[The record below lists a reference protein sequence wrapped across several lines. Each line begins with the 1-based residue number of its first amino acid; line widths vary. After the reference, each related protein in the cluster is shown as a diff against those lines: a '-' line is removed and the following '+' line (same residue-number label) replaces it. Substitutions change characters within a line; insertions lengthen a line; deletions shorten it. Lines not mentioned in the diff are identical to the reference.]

1 LLSDRELIVVERELE
16 IVNAKGL
23 HLRAASELVKLTS
36 SLPCGVS
43 LFNGLMEVDGKSI
56 LGVAAL
62 GAPKG
67 SHIVVKTEGEEE
79 EVSMDKIDD
88 LFRRGFY
95 ENVL

>member
-1 LLSDRELIVVERELE
+1 MVERKLE
-16 IVNAKGL
+16 IVNEKGL

-43 LFNGLMEVDGKSI
+43 LSNGVIEVDGKSI

-62 GAPKG
+62 GAPMG
-67 SHIVVKTEGEEE
+67 SHIVVKTIGQDEEA
-79 EVSMDKIDD
+79 SMNQIDD

>member
-1 LLSDRELIVVERELE
+1 MVERKLE
-16 IVNAKGL
+16 IVNEKGL

-36 SLPCGVS
+36 SLPCSVS
-43 LFNGLMEVDGKSI
+43 LSNGVIEVDGKSI

-67 SHIVVKTEGEEE
+67 SHIVVKTVGQDEEA
-79 EVSMDKIDD
+79 SMNQIDD

>member
-1 LLSDRELIVVERELE
+1 VIERKLE
-16 IVNAKGL
+16 IVNEKGL

-43 LFNGLMEVDGKSI
+43 LSNGLIEVDGKSI

-62 GAPKG
+62 GAAKG
-67 SHIVVKTEGEEE
+67 SHIIVKTDGRDEEG
-79 EVSMDKIDD
+79 SMDRIDD

-95 ENVL
+95 ENVI